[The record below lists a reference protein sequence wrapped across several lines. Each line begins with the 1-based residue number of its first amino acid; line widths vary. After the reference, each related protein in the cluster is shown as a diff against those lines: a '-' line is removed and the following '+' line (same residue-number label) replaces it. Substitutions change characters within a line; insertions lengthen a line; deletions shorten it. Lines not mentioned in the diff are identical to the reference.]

1 MMKMIILVLF
11 LILARKLSSLTIKY
25 DVSCGFFIYNL
36 SYVELVSLYSW
47 FVECVHRYV
56 LRKEN
61 SVSGA
66 EFLPGESF
74 AVISHPFYLSE
85 A

>member
-1 MMKMIILVLF
+1 MMKMNILVLF
-11 LILARKLSSLTIKY
+11 LILARKLYI
-25 DVSCGFFIYNL
+25 I
-36 SYVELVSLYSW
+36 SLYSW

-74 AVISHPFYLSE
+74 VVISHPFYLSE

>member
-1 MMKMIILVLF
+1 MMKMNIFVLF
-11 LILARKLSSLTIKY
+11 LILARKLY
-25 DVSCGFFIYNL
+25 NIY
-36 SYVELVSLYSW
+36 YVELISLYSW

-74 AVISHPFYLSE
+74 VVISHPFYLSE